1 MTGRTWEIRHVRPG
15 DVVAHDETFSP
26 FDCHHGRYRVGMA
39 AREITEFTE
48 FPEFTAEERAEIER
62 IGNDAIRKAEG
73 DT

>member
-39 AREITEFTE
+39 AREII
-48 FPEFTAEERAEIER
+48 EFTAEERAEIER
-62 IGNDAIRKAEG
+62 IGNEAVRKAEG
-73 DT
+73 GERE